1 MQMRAVVKPMC
12 RLLCQEELPLQGS
25 SWFEGLGPTA
35 VGAPGMGAWARHR
48 TWEPATLCRH
58 F

>member
-1 MQMRAVVKPMC
+1 MRAVVKQMC

-25 SWFEGLGPTA
+25 TWFEVLGPTA
-35 VGAPGMGAWARHR
+35 VGAPCTGAWSRQH
-48 TWEPATLCRH
+48 TWKPATLSRH